1 MWAVVT
7 SAMGEYVRMSPVSV
21 ASVGGTQYFMLFLCK
36 GMNDEENEHE
46 RKKEDASLSVYFGMM
61 IGIMMKED
69 GRR

>member
-7 SAMGEYVRMSPVSV
+7 SAIGEYVRMSPVSV
-21 ASVGGTQYFMLFLCK
+21 ASVGGTQLFILFLCK

-46 RKKEDASLSVYFGMM
+46 RKKEDASLSVHFGMT
-61 IGIMMKED
+61 IGIMMKEG